1 MPRFNVSQPVLPR
14 VAYILLFSLYIGVFL
29 NLAFYKQAWSLI
41 APDRI
46 GNILFFL
53 SMPIVALCVINSV
66 VTLASFFWLDRITIA
81 LFIIVA
87 AIAQYF
93 IQHYGIVLDRS
104 MITNMVD
111 TTPAE
116 SLALLT
122 PKMILV
128 IFFTGFFMAAPAF
141 WPAFKKSVPVWKG
154 LLQRGISLVIS
165 VALIALIAMFFYKD
179 YASLIRNNHQL
190 LKSLSPSNFIAASLS
205 YYNHHERANLPRVKI
220 GEDAHQ
226 RPQMLNGP
234 KKNLTILV
242 VGETSRAANF
252 SLGGYPRSTNPLL
265 AEEDVVYFPEVSSC
279 GTSTAV
285 SVPCMFSN
293 MPRRHYDDALASHQE
308 GLLDIIQRAGL
319 SVLWHENDAGC
330 KGACDRVLNQDMTAL
345 NLPGMCIKG
354 ECYDEVLFHGL
365 ETYINQLQGNG
376 VIVLHTIGS
385 HGPTYNHRYPPAF
398 RKFTPTC
405 ETKQIQECSQE
416 QLINTYDNTILYAD
430 YIVDKA
436 IELLK
441 AHQEKFTTSLVY
453 LSDHGESLGEKGVY
467 LHGLP
472 YAIAPEFQTR
482 VPLLIWLSP
491 DYQQRYAVDYT
502 CLNRLATSQKYSQ
515 DNLFSTMLGM
525 TGVQTREYVAADDI
539 LATCR
544 NQPAQNK
551 SDKAPDRTLK
561 Q

>member
-1 MPRFNVSQPVLPR
+1 MPRFTISQLVMHR
-14 VAYILLFSLYIGVFL
+14 VTFIILFSIYISVFL
-29 NLAFYKQAWSLI
+29 NLAFYRQAYSLI
-41 APDRI
+41 PLNELK
-46 GNILFFL
+46 NILFLF
-53 SMPIVALCVINSV
+53 SMPLVAFSVINIV
-66 VTLASFFWLDRITIA
+66 VTIASFLWLDRITIA
-81 LFIIVA
+81 LFIFVSA
-87 AIAQYF
+87 TAQYF
-93 IQHYGIVLDRS
+93 IQHYGIILDRS

-116 SLALLT
+116 SMALLT
-122 PKMILV
+122 PKMIVV
-128 IFFTGFFMAAPAF
+128 IFFTGIFMAVLAF

-154 LLQRGISLVIS
+154 VLERALSLVIS
-165 VALIALIAMFFYKD
+165 VVLIAVIAMLFYKD
-179 YASLIRNNHQL
+179 YASLFRNNHEL
-190 LKSLSPSNFIAASLS
+190 VKSLSPSNFIAASLS
-205 YYNHHERANLPRVKI
+205 YYNHRERANLPLVKI

-226 RPQMLNGP
+226 LPHMLNGP

-252 SLGGYPRSTNPLL
+252 SLGGYSRPTNPLL
-265 AEEDVVYFPEVSSC
+265 AEDDVVYFPDVSSC

-293 MPRRHYDDALASHQE
+293 MPRKHYDDALASHQE

-319 SVLWHENDAGC
+319 SVLWNENDAGC
-330 KGACDRVLNQDMTAL
+330 KGACDRVPNQDMTAL

-365 ETYINQLQGNG
+365 EEYIKQLQGNG
-376 VIVLHTIGS
+376 LIVLHTIGS

-405 ETKQIQECSQE
+405 ETKQIQECSQA

-441 AHQEKFTTSLVY
+441 AHQEEFTTSLVY

-472 YAIAPEFQTR
+472 YAIAPEAQTR

-491 DYQQRYAVDYT
+491 DYQQRYAVDYK
-502 CLNRLATSQKYSQ
+502 CLSQQATTQKYSQ
-515 DNLFSTMLGM
+515 DNLFSTMLGI
-525 TGVQTREYVAADDI
+525 TGVQTREYVSSDDI
-539 LATCR
+539 VATCR
-544 NQPAQNK
+544 NKPGQK
-551 SDKAPDRTLK
+551 
-561 Q
+561 